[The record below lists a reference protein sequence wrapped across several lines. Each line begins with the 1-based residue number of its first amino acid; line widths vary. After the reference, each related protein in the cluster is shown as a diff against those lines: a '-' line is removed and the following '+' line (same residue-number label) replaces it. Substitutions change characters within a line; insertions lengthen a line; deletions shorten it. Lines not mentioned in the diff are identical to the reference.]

1 MTELALKLVNAHAA
15 SRHWLRRLRGFIG
28 PGFLIAV
35 GYMDPGNWATDMA
48 AGSALGYS
56 LLWVVLAANVAAL
69 FMQYLSAKLGVV
81 TGLDLAQLCRSRSSR
96 WVNLANWVS
105 CELAICACDLAE
117 VIGSAIALNLLF
129 GLPVVYGVVLT
140 VLDALLVLWLTQRDM
155 KRLEKLVYVL
165 VGTIAVAFLGE
176 LILAR
181 PDWAAVA
188 KGAVPSL
195 APLSHSMGMLLAVG
209 IVGATVMPHNLYLH
223 SAIVRAPAGESAK
236 RRASRLGFVTG
247 DLILALTLA
256 FAVNA
261 AMLILAASAF
271 HAHGVNN
278 IATLEDAHR
287 LLQPLLGSA
296 LAPVLFGVALL
307 AAGQSATLTATLAGQ
322 TIMQGFLGWTASA
335 TLRRIFTRVIAVMPA
350 LIAVLVFGEASLG
363 KLLIFSQVALSLQLP
378 FAIGPLV
385 RFTSNK
391 QLMGAQVNALWLST
405 LAWLIVVAIIAGNI
419 VLLWQAF
426 N

>member
-1 MTELALKLVNAHAA
+1 MTELALRLVNAHAA
-15 SRHWLRRLRGFIG
+15 SRSWLRRLRTFIG

-56 LLWVVLAANVAAL
+56 LLWVVLAANIAAL

-81 TGLDLAQLCRSRSSR
+81 TGHDLAQLCRMRSSR
-96 WVNLANWVS
+96 AVNLINWIG

-129 GLPVVYGVVLT
+129 RLPVLYGVVLT
-140 VLDALLVLWLTQRDM
+140 VADALLVLWLTQRDM

-165 VGTIAVAFLGE
+165 VGTVAFAFLGE

-181 PDWAAVA
+181 PDWLAVA
-188 KGAVPSL
+188 GGAVPSL
-195 APLSHSMGMLLAVG
+195 TPLGTSTGMLLAVG

-223 SAIVRAPAGESAK
+223 SSIVRGPKSENARG
-236 RRASRLGFVTG
+236 RATRLGFVTW
-247 DLILALTLA
+247 DLILALMLA

-261 AMLILAASAF
+261 SMLILAASAF
-271 HAHGVNN
+271 HENGITH

-296 LAPVLFGVALL
+296 LAPILFGVALL

-322 TIMQGFLGWTASA
+322 TIMQGFLGWQVSA
-335 TLRRIFTRVIAVMPA
+335 ALRRVLTRLIAIVPA
-350 LIAVLVFGEASLG
+350 LLAVLFFGEQALG
-363 KLLIFSQVALSLQLP
+363 RLLILSQVALSLQLP
-378 FAIGPLV
+378 FAIAPLV

-391 QLMGAQVNALWLST
+391 QLMGAQVNATWLSV
-405 LAWLIVVAIIAGNI
+405 LAWLIVGCVVAGNA
-419 VLLWQAF
+419 VVLWQM
-426 N
+426 

>member
-56 LLWVVLAANVAAL
+56 LLWVVLAANIAAL

-81 TGLDLAQLCRSRSSR
+81 TGQDLAQLCRLRSSR
-96 WVNLANWVS
+96 LVNLANWIG

-140 VLDALLVLWLTQRDM
+140 VVDALLVLWLTQRDM

-165 VGTIAVAFLGE
+165 VGTVAVAFLGE
-176 LILAR
+176 LLLAR

-188 KGAVPSL
+188 AGAMPTL
-195 APLSHSMGMLLAVG
+195 APLGNSMGILLAVG

-223 SAIVRAPAGESAK
+223 SAIVRAPAGESVK
-236 RRASRLGFVTG
+236 RRATRLGFVTG
-247 DLILALTLA
+247 DLILALMLA

-261 AMLILAASAF
+261 AMLILAASTF
-271 HAHGVNN
+271 HANGMTQ

-296 LAPVLFGVALL
+296 LAPVLFGIALL

-335 TLRRIFTRVIAVMPA
+335 TLRRIFTRVIAVAPA
-350 LIAVLVFGEASLG
+350 LGAVLMFGEQSLA

-378 FAIGPLV
+378 FAIAPLV

-391 QLMGAQVNALWLST
+391 GLMGAQVNAAWLSA
-405 LAWLIVVAIIAGNI
+405 LAWLIVAAIIAGNL
-419 VLLWQAF
+419 VLLWQMLA
-426 N
+426 